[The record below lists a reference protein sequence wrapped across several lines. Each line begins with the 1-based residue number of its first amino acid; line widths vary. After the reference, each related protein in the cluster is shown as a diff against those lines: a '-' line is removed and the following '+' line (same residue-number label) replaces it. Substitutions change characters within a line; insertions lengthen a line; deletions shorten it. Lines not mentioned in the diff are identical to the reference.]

1 MGVAPP
7 VIPDS
12 ENIAPSAGK
21 KSFETPAS
29 PVQLKTDRRKGIAS
43 RNVPEIPIQVQ
54 QDATQR
60 ALQLPL
66 NHQGTS
72 PNTKAREVSD
82 GIFPQHISDCICL
95 ICSGELTMSIRIAAL
110 SVQSKLWSLLG
121 FQDLATEDFLKGR
134 QLVQSICSRL
144 RSSTK
149 PVAAKKSSKRLFEV
163 PDCLKINETWAQY
176 KMHWFQPPVVTGME
190 LFLENAMHR
199 LVTESTTIPL
209 SELLDPVKAVMYDFY
224 LGPLEHRVMK
234 LTSAIAT
241 ISLQQPT
248 CFTTPEQKCKIMV
261 EEEDDDIIILEGGL
275 APKTPAFGLRK
286 PLEIPAPRRVRRNL
300 MAVKIDDTI
309 TVSSNN
315 LFYLDCSINDTS
327 TFSYSHRSM
336 TTRIAMEASLVA
348 D

>member
-7 VIPDS
+7 VIPES

-21 KSFETPAS
+21 KSFETPSS
-29 PVQLKTDRRKGIAS
+29 PVQIKTDRRKGIAA
-43 RNVPEIPIQVQ
+43 RNVPEIPILVQ

-66 NHQGTS
+66 NHQGAS
-72 PNTKAREVSD
+72 PTTKAREVSD

-95 ICSGELTMSIRIAAL
+95 TCTGQLIMSIRIAAL

-121 FQDLATEDFLKGR
+121 FQELANEDFLKGH
-134 QLVQSICSRL
+134 QLVQSVCSRL

-149 PVAAKKSSKRLFEV
+149 SVTVKNSSKRLFDM
-163 PDCLKINETWAQY
+163 PDCLKINEAWAQY

-199 LVTESTTIPL
+199 LVTEATTITL
-209 SELLDPVKAVMYDFY
+209 SDLLDPVKAVMYDFY

-234 LTSAIAT
+234 LTSGIAI

-248 CFTTPEQKCKIMV
+248 CFTTPEQKCKFMV
-261 EEEDDDIIILEGGL
+261 EEEDDEVIILEGNL
-275 APKTPAFGLRK
+275 APKTPAFSLRK

-300 MAVKIDDTI
+300 MAVKVDDTI
-309 TVSSNN
+309 TVSSIN
-315 LFYLDCSINDTS
+315 LFQVDCSINDNS
-327 TFSYSHRSM
+327 IFS
-336 TTRIAMEASLVA
+336 
-348 D
+348 

>member
-1 MGVAPP
+1 
-7 VIPDS
+7 
-12 ENIAPSAGK
+12 
-21 KSFETPAS
+21 
-29 PVQLKTDRRKGIAS
+29 
-43 RNVPEIPIQVQ
+43 
-54 QDATQR
+54 
-60 ALQLPL
+60 
-66 NHQGTS
+66 
-72 PNTKAREVSD
+72 
-82 GIFPQHISDCICL
+82 
-95 ICSGELTMSIRIAAL
+95 
-110 SVQSKLWSLLG
+110 
-121 FQDLATEDFLKGR
+121 
-134 QLVQSICSRL
+134 
-144 RSSTK
+144 
-149 PVAAKKSSKRLFEV
+149 
-163 PDCLKINETWAQY
+163 LKINETWAQY

-261 EEEDDDIIILEGGL
+261 EEEDDDIIILESGL